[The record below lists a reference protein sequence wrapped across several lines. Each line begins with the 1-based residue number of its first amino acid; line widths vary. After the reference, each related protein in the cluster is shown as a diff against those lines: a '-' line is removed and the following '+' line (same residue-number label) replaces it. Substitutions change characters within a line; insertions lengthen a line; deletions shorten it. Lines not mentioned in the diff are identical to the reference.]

1 MLNKNNAFT
10 LIEVVVAIF
19 IIALVI
25 VGVFTLIQRTIMDRA
40 FIASQLQASYLAQE
54 GIELVRN
61 QRDENWLNG
70 ITPWDTIDT
79 SAIDDPIT
87 LSGKTFTRTVALT
100 TEDDKLTVI
109 ITVNWTER
117 GRSGNVEAT
126 SELYNW
132 KYW

>member
-1 MLNKNNAFT
+1 MSNKNNAFT